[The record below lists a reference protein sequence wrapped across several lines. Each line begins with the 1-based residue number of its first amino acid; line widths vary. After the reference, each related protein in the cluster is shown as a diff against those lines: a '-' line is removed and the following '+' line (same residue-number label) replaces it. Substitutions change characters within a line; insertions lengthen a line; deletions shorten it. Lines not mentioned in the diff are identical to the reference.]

1 MATLTKYKLR
11 GPSSLGG
18 PHTLV
23 VHPASMWI
31 QQLSKE
37 QRETAGVVDNLIRV
51 SVGLEDVRDIIADFE
66 MALQDNG
73 A

>member
-1 MATLTKYKLR
+1 
-11 GPSSLGG
+11 
-18 PHTLV
+18 
-23 VHPASMWI
+23 MWI